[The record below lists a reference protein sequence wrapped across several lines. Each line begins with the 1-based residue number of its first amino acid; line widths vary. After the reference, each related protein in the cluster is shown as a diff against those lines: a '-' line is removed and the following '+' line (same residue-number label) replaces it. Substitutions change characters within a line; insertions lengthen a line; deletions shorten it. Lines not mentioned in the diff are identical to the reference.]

1 MVLKYEYMYQK
12 TRLLK
17 VKHRLEARF
26 TSINNGM
33 SNLAKLYGKE
43 SYFYFED
50 CVKHSSTHV
59 IMCFKCI
66 HVPLNFG
73 FYTWQLAI
81 RSEMKNNSLGNTP
94 NGK

>member
-1 MVLKYEYMYQK
+1 MPKDI
-12 TRLLK
+12 LLK
-17 VKHRLEARF
+17 VKHRLEATI

-33 SNLAKLYGKE
+33 GKFTKLDDKE
-43 SYFYFED
+43 NYFYFED

-81 RSEMKNNSLGNTP
+81 RNGVKNNSLGNTP